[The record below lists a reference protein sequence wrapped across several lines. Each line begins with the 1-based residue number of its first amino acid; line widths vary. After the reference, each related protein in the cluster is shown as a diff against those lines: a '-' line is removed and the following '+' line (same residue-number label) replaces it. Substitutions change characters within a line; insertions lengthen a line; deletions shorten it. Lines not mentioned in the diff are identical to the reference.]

1 MKLSLIKN
9 IIAAVAVAAASSAA
23 IADEDTPVRLWG
35 ASSTVNA
42 YHGFLFLGNP
52 LGFYEKEGVK
62 VEFGTAAGSSATLQ
76 LLATNQVQMGYVGM
90 DALILA
96 KANNPDLPIKAA
108 YLQDR
113 GNIYEIVVPT
123 ESDIKT
129 VKDLEGQSIGVANL
143 ASGAIPKL
151 KAVLTEAGLDPN
163 KAVGLIPVG
172 NGAQAAA
179 ALRTGRVQALS
190 LFRAQHALI
199 ETLGYEFRYF
209 SKDTPSAVIAVNTD
223 WLADNKDQAAAILR
237 GVAQSSAFAQAN
249 PKATVEEFWELFG
262 RSQGAEEEKALK
274 DAMHVLSSTAKLW
287 KDHTD
292 DSIQWGAMDDEA
304 WTGMQDALIDAKLMS
319 ERVDNATL
327 YTSELI
333 DMLNPVDLSHA
344 LELAASRE

>member
-1 MKLSLIKN
+1 MKKTLIKSLL
-9 IIAAVAVAAASSAA
+9 AAAITLAA
-23 IADEDTPVRLWG
+23 TTAVQADDDTPVRLWG
-35 ASSTVNA
+35 ASATVNA

-52 LGFYEKEGVK
+52 LGFYENEGVN

-76 LLATNQVQMGYVGM
+76 LLATNQVQMGYVGI

-96 KANNPDLPIKAA
+96 KANNPDLPIKAV

-113 GNIYEIVVPT
+113 GSIYEIVVPMD
-123 ESDIKT
+123 SDIKT
-129 VKDLEGQSIGVANL
+129 VEDLEGQSIGVANL

-151 KAVLTEAGLDPN
+151 NAILTEAGLDPN
-163 KAVGLIPVG
+163 NTVGLIPVG

-209 SKDTPSAVIAVNTD
+209 SSDTPSAVIAVNTD
-223 WLADNKDQAAAILR
+223 WLADNQDKAVAILR

-249 PKATVEEFWELFG
+249 PQATVEEFWELFG
-262 RSQGAEEEKALK
+262 RSQGVDEDKALE
-274 DAMHVLSSTAKLW
+274 DAMHVLSSTAELW

-292 DSIQWGAMDDEA
+292 DSILWGSMDDA
-304 WTGMQDALIDAKLMS
+304 SWTEMQDVLIAAKLMT
-319 ERVDNATL
+319 ERIDNSTL
-327 YTSELI
+327 YTSEVVDL
-333 DMLNPVDLSHA
+333 LNPVDLSHA
-344 LELAASRE
+344 LELASSR

>member
-1 MKLSLIKN
+1 MKRSLIRSML
-9 IIAAVAVAAASSAA
+9 AGVVALASTTGVY
-23 IADEDTPVRLWG
+23 ADDSEPVRLWG

-52 LGFYEKEGVK
+52 LGFYENEGVN

-96 KANNPDLPIKAA
+96 KANNPDLPIKAV

-123 ESDIKT
+123 ESDINS
-129 VKDLEGQSIGVANL
+129 VEDLEGLNIGVANL

-151 KAVLTEAGLDPN
+151 KAVLSEAGMNPN

-209 SKDTPSAVIAVNTD
+209 SKDSPSAVIAANTD
-223 WLADNKDQAAAILR
+223 WLAENQETATAVLR

-249 PKATVEEFWELFG
+249 PEATVEEFWELFG
-262 RSQGAEEEKALK
+262 RTQGVDEDQARQ
-274 DAMHVLSSTAKLW
+274 DAMHVLSSTAQLW

-292 DSIQWGAMDDEA
+292 ESVGWGTMDDAA
-304 WTGMQDALIDAKLMS
+304 WTGMQEALIAAKLMD
-319 ERVDNATL
+319 ELVDNSTL
-327 YTSELI
+327 YTTVAI
-333 DMLNPVDLSHA
+333 DDLNPVDLSRA
-344 LELAASRE
+344 LELAGSN